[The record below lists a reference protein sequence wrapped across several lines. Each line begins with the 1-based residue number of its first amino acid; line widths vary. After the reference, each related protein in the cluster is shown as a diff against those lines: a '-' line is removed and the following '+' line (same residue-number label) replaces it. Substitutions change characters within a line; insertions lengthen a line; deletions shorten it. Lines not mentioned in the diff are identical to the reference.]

1 MANEARYPRDMSFI
15 DKEGNLVRPI
25 DRQGNIIL
33 PNKEGYLASKSG
45 ILKRLSKKLKVS
57 NSWQRKKILSGV
69 YKQLVVSNTGKT
81 AKGEYRDFV
90 EIRDN
95 VAQYLAKCVSEALE
109 ENGLENHSN
118 RLKKE
123 YGIKGKAYAFFD
135 CNVSL
140 NEIQESMP
148 EIREYASSP
157 SELEL
162 SLQEGIPVM
171 KMEPGLRSLVSQHC
185 GDFRILPS
193 GVGVDDIESI
203 PIAALRCSMVAEYP
217 GQSNKRTAG
226 ELGDV
231 LNQVYNLD
239 RHVNRDTAI
248 FRGVILYK
256 EKGRYLFRE

>member
-1 MANEARYPRDMSFI
+1 MANEREFPGDMSFV
-15 DKEGNLVRPI
+15 DREGNLVRPI
-25 DRQGNIIL
+25 DRQGNIVL
-33 PNKEGYLASKSG
+33 PNKEGYLESKSG
-45 ILKRLSKKLKVS
+45 ILKRLCKKLKVS

-69 YKQLVVSNTGKT
+69 YKQLVVSNTGKI
-81 AKGEYRDFV
+81 AKGEYRNFV

-95 VAQYLAKCVSEALE
+95 VALYLAKCVSEALE
-109 ENGLENHSN
+109 ENGFENHSN

-140 NEIQESMP
+140 NEIEESMP
-148 EIREYASSP
+148 KIRKYASSP

-162 SLQEGIPVM
+162 FLQEGIPDM
-171 KMEPGLRSLVSQHC
+171 KMEPSLKSLVLQHC

-226 ELGDV
+226 ELEDV
-231 LNQVYNLD
+231 LNQIYNLD
-239 RHVNRDTAI
+239 EHVNRDTAI
-248 FRGVILYK
+248 FRGIILYK
-256 EKGRYLFRE
+256 KGGKYYLRE